1 MFHFQ
6 FQILLSGLS
15 NFSKSLKI
23 SSNIQNIFDISIMK
37 HDEYCKT
44 LIIRVTLF
52 SRGNRPWYIHE
63 ILFSRI
69 FMSSSITLT
78 LEIISED
85 FIFASVWS
93 REFTRK

>member
-1 MFHFQ
+1 MNMKWSYHSDFKFS
-6 FQILLSGLS
+6 LLP
-15 NFSKSLKI
+15 
-23 SSNIQNIFDISIMK
+23 
-37 HDEYCKT
+37 YCKT

-69 FMSSSITLT
+69 FMSSSMNFI

-93 REFTRK
+93 SEFTRKYSPRE